1 MTRSSGAQTRLA
13 IDARAAFGLVAL
25 CIGATLLSGCA
36 NTDQSVTCASL
47 PGKIIAPASIG
58 LPTSGA
64 TVTAAEQVAAAGAGA
79 AAVGPYCKVSADIHP
94 VDPKAPPIRM
104 IVNLPANFNGKGLM
118 FGGGG
123 YDGTIPATQGN
134 IPAGP
139 VDVPVPLAQGYATFS
154 SDSGHQA
161 NKLASQDG
169 SFGIND
175 EAVRNFSGDA
185 LKKTRDVALA
195 LIRSFYGIENP
206 RRLYFVGGS
215 SGGRE
220 ALAVAQQWP
229 TDFDGVVSLYP
240 AWNAATLNLQFGR
253 IPRALAAPGAYPN
266 QAKRRALYDA
276 AMQSCDLLD
285 GVADGLISNVLA
297 CNAQFDPAGAK
308 LNGRPLRCPGG
319 ADTSDQCLSDA
330 QIRALK
336 TMDTSLGL
344 NYAVQSGETMYP
356 GFNVWGADLGMA
368 GTNPLQSRVTFL
380 ALNTAQPTN
389 PMPEGAPY
397 ASIFWDQ
404 WVRFFVTRDPAFNSL
419 SLDPARP
426 GKWQERIST
435 LTGLQDINKTDLSIF
450 EAHGG
455 KLLIAHGMADVLV
468 STRAT
473 EQYFERLN
481 STMGKEKVDR
491 FVRYYEI
498 PGYGHA
504 VSTVFNAAWDSL
516 ATLDAWVEK
525 GEAPGAQVVADSVG
539 VPGRTRPLCEYPAW
553 PRYRGTGDV
562 NSAPSFICVMQ

>member
-1 MTRSSGAQTRLA
+1 MIRPTGANARLSCL
-13 IDARAAFGLVAL
+13 RVAL
-25 CIGATLLSGCA
+25 GLAVLGAAAALLSGCA
-36 NTDQSVTCASL
+36 ATQSPVTCASL
-47 PGKIIAPASIG
+47 QGKIIAPASIG

-64 TVTAAEQVAAAGAGA
+64 TVTAAEQVAASGTGA
-79 AAVGPYCKVSADIHP
+79 AALGAYCKVSADIHP
-94 VDPKAPPIRM
+94 VDAKAPPIKM

-123 YDGTIPATQGN
+123 YNGTIPATQGN

-139 VDVPVPLAQGYATFS
+139 VNVPVPLAQGYATFS

-169 SFGIND
+169 SFGLND
-175 EAVRNFSGDA
+175 EAVQNFSGDA
-185 LKKTRDVALA
+185 LKKTHGVALA
-195 LIRSFYGIENP
+195 LIRAFYGIENP
-206 RRLYFVGGS
+206 RRMYFVGGS
-215 SGGRE
+215 TGGRE
-220 ALAVAQQWP
+220 ALAVAQRWP
-229 TDFDGVVSLYP
+229 TDFDGVVALYP

-253 IPRALAAPGAYPN
+253 ITRALAAPGAYPN

-276 AMQSCDLLD
+276 AMQACDLLD
-285 GVADGLISNVLA
+285 GAADGLISNVLA
-297 CNAQFDPAGAK
+297 CNAQFDPASAT

-319 ADTSDQCLSDA
+319 ADTGDQCLSDA

-336 TMDTSLGL
+336 TMETSLRF
-344 NYAVQSGETMYP
+344 NYAVQSGESMYP

-368 GTNPLQSRVTFL
+368 GTNPLQPRVTFL
-380 ALNTAQPTN
+380 ALNTVQPTN

-404 WVRFFVTRDPAFNSL
+404 WARFFVTRDPAFNSL
-419 SLDPARP
+419 SLDPAKP
-426 GKWQERIST
+426 GKWQERISV

-450 EAHGG
+450 EARGG
-455 KLLIAHGMADVLV
+455 KLLMAHGSADVLV

-473 EQYFERLN
+473 EQYFERLQ
-481 STMGKEKVDR
+481 STMGRERVQR
-491 FVRYYEI
+491 FARYYEI

-516 ATLDAWVEK
+516 SALDAWVEK
-525 GEAPGAQVVADSVG
+525 GEAPAAQVVADSVG

-553 PRYRGTGDV
+553 PRYRGTGDI
-562 NSAPSFICVMQ
+562 NAASSFICVMQ

>member
-1 MTRSSGAQTRLA
+1 
-13 IDARAAFGLVAL
+13 
-25 CIGATLLSGCA
+25 
-36 NTDQSVTCASL
+36 
-47 PGKIIAPASIG
+47 
-58 LPTSGA
+58 
-64 TVTAAEQVAAAGAGA
+64 
-79 AAVGPYCKVSADIHP
+79 
-94 VDPKAPPIRM
+94 M

-253 IPRALAAPGAYPN
+253 ITRALAAPGAYPN

>member
-1 MTRSSGAQTRLA
+1 MIRPTGANPRLA
-13 IDARAAFGLVAL
+13 TMRVAL
-25 CIGATLLSGCA
+25 GLTVLGVAAVLISGCA
-36 NTDQSVTCASL
+36 STQAPVTCASL
-47 PGKIIAPASIG
+47 QGKTIAPASIG

-64 TVTAAEQVAAAGAGA
+64 TITAAEQVAAVGTGA
-79 AAVGPYCKVSADIHP
+79 AAVGAYCKVSADIHP
-94 VDPKAPPIRM
+94 VDPKAPPIKM

-118 FGGGG
+118 IGGGG
-123 YDGTIPATQGN
+123 YNGTIPATQGN

-139 VDVPVPLAQGYATFS
+139 VNVPVPLAQGYATFS
-154 SDSGHQA
+154 GDSGHQA

-169 SFGIND
+169 SFGVND
-175 EAVRNFSGDA
+175 EAVQNFSGDA
-185 LKKTRDVALA
+185 LKKTHDVALA

-215 SGGRE
+215 TGGRE

-253 IPRALAAPGAYPN
+253 ITRALAAPGAYPN

-276 AMQSCDLLD
+276 AMQACDLLD
-285 GVADGLISNVLA
+285 GAADGLISNVLA
-297 CNAQFDPAGAK
+297 CNAQFDPASAT

-319 ADTSDQCLSDA
+319 ADTGDQCLSDA
-330 QIRALK
+330 QIKALK
-336 TMDTSLGL
+336 TMETSLQL
-344 NYAVQSGETMYP
+344 NYAVQSGETLYP

-368 GTNPLQSRVTFL
+368 GTNPLQPRVTFL
-380 ALNTAQPTN
+380 ALNTVPPTN

-419 SLDPARP
+419 SLDPAKP
-426 GKWQERIST
+426 GPWQERISV

-455 KLLIAHGMADVLV
+455 KLLMAHGMADVLV

-473 EQYFERLN
+473 EQYFERLE
-481 STMGKEKVDR
+481 STMGKERIRR
-491 FVRYYEI
+491 FARYYEI

-516 ATLDAWVEK
+516 STLDAWVEK
-525 GEAPGAQVVADSVG
+525 GEAPAAQVVADSIG
-539 VPGRTRPLCEYPAW
+539 VPGRTRPLCEYPSW

-562 NSAPSFICVMQ
+562 NNASSFICVMQ

>member
-1 MTRSSGAQTRLA
+1 MTRPSGAKSRLA
-13 IDARAAFGLVAL
+13 RARNALGLLTL
-25 CIGATLLSGCA
+25 CGAATLLSGCA
-36 NTDQSVTCASL
+36 TTEQPVTCASL
-47 PGKIIAPASIG
+47 QGKIIAPASIG

-64 TVTAAEQVAAAGAGA
+64 TVTAAEQVAASGSGATAIGA
-79 AAVGPYCKVSADIHP
+79 YCKVSADIHP
-94 VDPKAPPIRM
+94 VDPKAPAIKL

-118 FGGGG
+118 LGGGG
-123 YDGTIPATQGN
+123 YNGTIPASQGN

-139 VDVPVPLAQGYATFS
+139 VNVPVPLALGYATFS

-169 SFGIND
+169 SFGVND

-195 LIRSFYGIENP
+195 VIRHFYGIESP
-206 RRLYFVGGS
+206 RRLYFIGGS
-215 SGGRE
+215 TGGRE
-220 ALAVAQQWP
+220 ALAVAQRWP
-229 TDFDGVVSLYP
+229 TDFDGVVALYP
-240 AWNAATLNLQFGR
+240 AWNAAMLDLQFGR
-253 IPRALAAPGAYPN
+253 ITRALAAPGAYPN

-297 CNAQFDPAGAK
+297 CNAEFDPASAR

-319 ADTSDQCLSDA
+319 ADAGDHCLSDA

-336 TMDTSLGL
+336 TMETSFKLD
-344 NYAVQSGETMYP
+344 YAVQSGETMYP

-368 GTNPLQSRVTFL
+368 GTNPLQARVTFL
-380 ALNTAQPTN
+380 ALNTAQPKN
-389 PMPEGAPY
+389 PMPEAAPY

-419 SLDPARP
+419 TLDPAKP
-426 GKWQERIST
+426 GPWQERISV

-455 KLLIAHGMADVLV
+455 KLLMAHGSADVLV

-473 EQYFERLN
+473 EQYFQRLQ
-481 STMGKEKVDR
+481 STMGREKVQR
-491 FVRYYEI
+491 FARYYEI

-516 ATLDAWVEK
+516 SALDAWVEK
-525 GEAPGAQVVADSVG
+525 GEAPAAQVVADSVG

-562 NSAPSFICVMQ
+562 NSASSFVCVMQ

>member
-1 MTRSSGAQTRLA
+1 MTRPSGAISRLA
-13 IDARAAFGLVAL
+13 TVRAALGLVAL
-25 CIGATLLSGCA
+25 CLGATLLSGCA
-36 NTDQSVTCASL
+36 TTQQPVTCASL

-64 TVTAAEQVAAAGAGA
+64 TVTAAEQVAASGTGA
-79 AAVGPYCKVSADIHP
+79 AAIGAYCKVSADIHP
-94 VDPKAPPIRM
+94 VDAKAPPIKM

-123 YDGTIPATQGN
+123 ANGTIPATQGN
-134 IPAGP
+134 ISAGP
-139 VDVPVPLAQGYATFS
+139 VNVPVPLAQGYATFS
-154 SDSGHQA
+154 GDSGHQA

-169 SFGIND
+169 SFGVND
-175 EAVRNFSGDA
+175 EAVQNFSGDA
-185 LKKTRDVALA
+185 LKKTRDVAMA
-195 LIRSFYGIENP
+195 LIRAFYGIENP

-215 SGGRE
+215 TGGRE

-253 IPRALAAPGAYPN
+253 ITRALAAPGAYPN

-297 CNAQFDPAGAK
+297 CNAQFDPASAT

-319 ADTSDQCLSDA
+319 ADTGDQCLSDA

-336 TMDTSLGL
+336 TMETSLKL
-344 NYAVQSGETMYP
+344 DYAVQSGETLYP

-380 ALNTAQPTN
+380 ALNTAQPAS

-397 ASIFWDQ
+397 GSIFWDQ

-419 SLDPARP
+419 SLDPAKP
-426 GKWQERIST
+426 GRWQERISV

-450 EAHGG
+450 EARGG
-455 KLLIAHGMADVLV
+455 KLLMAHGMADVLV

-473 EQYFERLN
+473 EQYFGRLQ
-481 STMGKEKVDR
+481 STMGRERVQR
-491 FVRYYEI
+491 FARYYEI

-525 GEAPGAQVVADSVG
+525 GEAPTAQVVADSIG
-539 VPGRTRPLCEYPAW
+539 VPGRTRPLCEHPTW

-562 NSAPSFICVMQ
+562 NNASSFICVMQ